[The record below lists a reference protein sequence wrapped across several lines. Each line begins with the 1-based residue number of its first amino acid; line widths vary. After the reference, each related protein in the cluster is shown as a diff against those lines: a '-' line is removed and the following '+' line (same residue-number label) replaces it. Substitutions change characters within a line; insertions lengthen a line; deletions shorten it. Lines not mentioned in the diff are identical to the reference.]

1 MAVSESYLAGLAREV
16 ARLDRGTRTRG
27 VVHRGKFTGGRVSA
41 SVGVRGGAVRAW
53 LCGVLFCL
61 GLPWMVRAAEDRPA
75 GAFRSKPVPLILDT
89 DMGND
94 IDDALALAMIH
105 ALSDLGEAK
114 LLAVT
119 VSKDE
124 TWSVP
129 YIDVVNTFYGRPDVP
144 IGAVRNGKTPEPSK
158 FTEPVA
164 GARQG
169 EGPLFPHDLR
179 RGEDAPEA
187 VGLLR
192 RTLAA
197 WPEDGRIALVVVGFS
212 TNIARLLDSKP
223 DDVSPLDGRALI
235 AKKVGLLSIMA
246 GAFGPDRKPEYNVV
260 KDIPA
265 AQRVYELWPTP
276 IVASGFEIGLA
287 IKYPAG
293 SIEKDYGYVEH
304 HPIRMA
310 YEAYLKMPYDRP
322 CWDLTS
328 VLYAVRPDAGYFG
341 LSKAGRI
348 RVDEEGITHFKE
360 DSGGRDRYLTVTE
373 EQVERVLRA
382 CVELS
387 SKPPSQR

>member
-1 MAVSESYLAGLAREV
+1 
-16 ARLDRGTRTRG
+16 
-27 VVHRGKFTGGRVSA
+27 
-41 SVGVRGGAVRAW
+41 
-53 LCGVLFCL
+53 L
-61 GLPWMVRAAEDRPA
+61 GLPWMVRGAEDRPA
-75 GAFRSKPVPLILDT
+75 VASQAKPVPLIFDT

-164 GARQG
+164 RARQG
-169 EGPLFPHDLR
+169 EEPLFPHDLR

-341 LSKAGRI
+341 LSNAGRI
-348 RVDEEGITHFKE
+348 RADEEGITHFKE
-360 DSGGRDRYLTVTE
+360 ESGGRDRYLTVTK
-373 EQVERVLRA
+373 EQIARVLRT

-387 SKPPSQR
+387 SKPPRPR